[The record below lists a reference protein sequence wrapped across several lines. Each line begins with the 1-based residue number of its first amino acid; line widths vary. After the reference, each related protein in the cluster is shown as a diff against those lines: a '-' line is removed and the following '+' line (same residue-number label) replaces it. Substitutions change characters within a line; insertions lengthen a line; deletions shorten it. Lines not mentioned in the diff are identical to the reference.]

1 MDINLLNGNM
11 RRYKKEI
18 LQRNFFFCVAQD
30 ARGRDRAFEV
40 AERSE
45 VGALESL
52 ASNLVRLAALVA
64 LVNLAYLAAL
74 AFYQKRLPNY

>member
-1 MDINLLNGNM
+1 MEMCINT
-11 RRYKKEI
+11 KKKSCFS
-18 LQRNFFFCVAQD
+18 NFFILACPGCFWQ
-30 ARGRDRAFEV
+30 DRAFEV

-45 VGALESL
+45 FGALESL

>member
-1 MDINLLNGNM
+1 MEMGIDT
-11 RRYKKEI
+11 KK
-18 LQRNFFFCVAQD
+18 RVACNFFILACPGCFWQ
-30 ARGRDRAFEV
+30 DRAFEV

-52 ASNLVRLAALVA
+52 ASNLVRLAALGA

-74 AFYQKRLPNY
+74 PFYQKRLPNY